1 MAEFRKPSNGKMSK
15 MGNGSLQFES
25 YPMDKIYSPYDGRVI
40 SVSFSSCGGN
50 VQIEHSFRGSTLIS
64 NLCEVSTIFV
74 ARGDRVSSG
83 QVIGKLGGNILE
95 YSLEDQRGN
104 KVNPSVYFGSSDT
117 EPKQERKKSET
128 KKKQEYTNRKSKSD
142 SSSSFELTPGLT
154 VAHQVFADM
163 LGAPLNIF
171 KGKNFFKPGKLFK
184 ENIDSNQKLTEEIE
198 RIKSLLK

>member
-128 KKKQEYTNRKSKSD
+128 KK
-142 SSSSFELTPGLT
+142 SSTKERLLT
-154 VAHQVFADM
+154 
-163 LGAPLNIF
+163 
-171 KGKNFFKPGKLFK
+171 
-184 ENIDSNQKLTEEIE
+184 TE
-198 RIKSLLK
+198 